1 MAFKINESLYK
12 DIKAGTNI
20 ISGQEYKE
28 ALYTIAQIASD
39 MVATT
44 LGPYGATTLIDDS
57 MFTYPSKDG
66 WQCLNRLRFGDPVYN
81 TLYKVLKDVS
91 FNIVTRVGDG
101 STTALVGAN
110 IFLHLLLDFLDSEEG
125 KKIRQAEFVDTLA
138 EVQDEIIE
146 KLLSSDEVH
155 RINRDG
161 DFSDIYK
168 VAMISSN
175 GNEKLSR
182 IIQNIYSETHNQNIY
197 ITMDRGTELSY
208 EIQKGY
214 KYEATTLNHEIYV
227 NEESGICKLTNQ
239 DIRVA
244 VFDHNITYNEHAG
257 LITMLSRYASI
268 NNSTIVI
275 LAPYIDSIMANIINT
290 NMISFRQQGK
300 VPNIIIQQI
309 PLTKEINRLYLQD
322 IVLLTKSQVI
332 DYGKAR
338 VAYGLIN
345 KDKIQ
350 ENLEDTLIQAEQYQ
364 FESVED
370 IFDTCLGRID
380 TFIIDKGYSI
390 IQGFEHVVDER
401 MYEQRVKEVQEIYL
415 AEKAKAEKSTSVLY
429 PAYMDAHQRYI
440 KFLGA
445 MGVIKVGAGSELAKH
460 CLKDT
465 VDDAVLAC
473 KSAYEN
479 GYVRGLNLA
488 MTKTVIRILDD
499 AYQKMNYERDNI
511 PLRVTIL
518 ELIRDTFVDTARTV
532 MRNKCDDLYK
542 RVVSIPEEVDGK
554 IYDRFNEYSWIN
566 LSREDAMKDGITN
579 EAIINIALKY
589 DYGFNL
595 VTEEFEDIN
604 NLTVINSVSTD
615 IEVLKAMNNI
625 LTLMLT
631 SSQFISEN
639 RQFDRKLGTEQI
651 LQTKVAEK
659 KLLTKAAIDAFKES
673 GGFEIFAKANPLG
686 ISSDDT
692 TLL

>member
-20 ISGQEYKE
+20 ISGEEYKE

-39 MVATT
+39 MVSTT

-66 WQCLNRLRFGDPVYN
+66 WQCLNRLRFGTPEYN

-146 KLLSSDEVH
+146 KLLASDEVH
-155 RINRDG
+155 RIDRDG
-161 DFSDIYK
+161 DFSDIYR
-168 VAMISSN
+168 VSMISSN
-175 GNEKLSR
+175 GNDKLSR

-214 KYEATTLNHEIYV
+214 KYDATTLNHEIYV

-257 LITMLSRYASI
+257 MITMLSRYASMH
-268 NNSTIVI
+268 NATIVI

-290 NMISFRQQGK
+290 NMIAFRQKGQ

-322 IVLLTKSQVI
+322 IVLLTNSQLI

-345 KDKIQ
+345 KDKI
-350 ENLEDTLIQAEQYQ
+350 EEKLEDTLIQAEQYQ
-364 FESVED
+364 FDSVED
-370 IFDTCLGRID
+370 IFDTCLGSID
-380 TFIIDKGYSI
+380 TFIIDKSYSI
-390 IQGFEHVVDER
+390 IQGFENVVDKT
-401 MYEQRVKEVQEIYL
+401 MYDLRVKEVQDIYL
-415 AEKAKAEKSTSVLY
+415 AEKSKAEKSTSVLY

-488 MTKTVIRILDD
+488 MIKTISTLLLEEESRTTEDIPATLRHIIL
-499 AYQKMNYERDNI
+499 K
-511 PLRVTIL
+511 LL
-518 ELIRDTFVDTARTV
+518 RDTFIDTALTV
-532 MRNKCDDLYK
+532 MRNKCDDNYK
-542 RVVSIPEEVDGK
+542 RTVNLPSDVDIVVDRDSDETSWRSI
-554 IYDRFNEYSWIN
+554 
-566 LSREDAMKDGITN
+566 SREEAMENGLTN
-579 EAIINIALKY
+579 EAILSVAAYY

-595 VTEEFEDIN
+595 VTEEFESMDA
-604 NLTVINSVSTD
+604 LTVINSVSTD

-639 RQFDRKLGTEQI
+639 RQFDRKLGTQQI
-651 LQTKVAEK
+651 LETKINERKV
-659 KLLTKAAIDAFKES
+659 LTKATIDAFKEN
-673 GGFEIFAKANPLG
+673 GGLEILTKTNL
-686 ISSDDT
+686 T
-692 TLL
+692 

>member
-20 ISGQEYKE
+20 ISGEEYKE

-110 IFLHLLLDFLDSEEG
+110 IFLHLLLDFLDSDEG

-155 RINRDG
+155 RIDRDG
-161 DFSDIYK
+161 DFNDIYK

-244 VFDHNITYNEHAG
+244 VFDHNITYNDHAG
-257 LITMLSRYASI
+257 MITMLSRYASMH
-268 NNSTIVI
+268 NATIVI

-290 NMISFRQQGK
+290 NMIAFRQKGQ

-322 IVLLTKSQVI
+322 IILLTKSQLI

-345 KDKIQ
+345 KDKIEQ
-350 ENLEDTLIQAEQYQ
+350 KLEDTLIQAEQYQ

-390 IQGFEHVVDER
+390 IQGFENVVDKTL
-401 MYEQRVKEVQEIYL
+401 YDLRVKEVRDIYL

-488 MTKTVIRILDD
+488 MIDTLGKMQFQDDTTIHMVGDAKAKLRTNILSLL
-499 AYQKMNYERDNI
+499 KN
-511 PLRVTIL
+511 
-518 ELIRDTFVDTARTV
+518 TFIETALTV
-532 MRNKCDDLYK
+532 MRNKCDDNYK
-542 RVVSIPEEVDGK
+542 RVVFIPEEVDLVS
-554 IYDRFNEYSWIN
+554 DRKNPDDAPT
-566 LSREDAMKDGITN
+566 LMSREEAMNDGLTNDGI
-579 EAIINIALKY
+579 IALASY
-589 DYGFNL
+589 YGYGFNL
-595 VTEEFEDIN
+595 VTEEFETAD

-639 RQFDRKLGTEQI
+639 RQFDRKLGTQQI
-651 LQTKVAEK
+651 LETKVNEK

-673 GGFEIFAKANPLG
+673 GGFEIFAKADPTNITG
-686 ISSDDT
+686 D